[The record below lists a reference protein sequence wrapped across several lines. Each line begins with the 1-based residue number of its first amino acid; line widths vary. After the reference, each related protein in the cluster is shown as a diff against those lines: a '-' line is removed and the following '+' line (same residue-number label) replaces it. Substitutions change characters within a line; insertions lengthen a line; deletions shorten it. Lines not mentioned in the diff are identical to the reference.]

1 MGGWPLFTAC
11 VKARPLLG
19 EMATIKCKLVTEP
32 KNLTVHIKRYHLSRP
47 LQRFNSFCPV
57 PEKKKL
63 DLPTYLFWQK
73 RHKTICLT
81 EEKNLSPFVP
91 IS

>member
-11 VKARPLLG
+11 IKARPLLG

-32 KNLTVHIKRYHLSRP
+32 KNLTVHIKRYHSSRP
-47 LQRFNSFCPV
+47 LQRFNSFFFRSRK

-63 DLPTYLFWQK
+63 DLPTYLPILA
-73 RHKTICLT
+73 KTA
-81 EEKNLSPFVP
+81 
-91 IS
+91 